1 MAGVLGFAPLG
12 DSLDVT
18 VRPKGYRLLN
28 KVPRIPGTIVERL
41 VEHFGDL
48 QDLLAASLDDLM
60 RVDGVGEQRAQAV
73 REGLFR
79 AHDLI
84 IRDYYV

>member
-1 MAGVLGFAPLG
+1 VH
-12 DSLDVT
+12 
-18 VRPKGYRLLN
+18 PKGYRLLI
-28 KVPRIPGTIVERL
+28 KVPRIPGTIIERL

-48 QDLLAASLDDLM
+48 QKLLAASLDELM
-60 RVDGVGEQRAQAV
+60 AVEGVGEQRARTV

-84 IRDYYV
+84 MVDRFV